1 MKPVYRLKKNGRSS
15 LYMTIDAEI
24 IYQTK
29 WNDQTLF
36 SQVFDPK
43 TKTVM
48 ITPLVCVDGKVRN
61 DESKPSVSKGKPLQN
76 GHKWTIIRGQK
87 LLPTWARIASG

>member
-1 MKPVYRLKKNGRSS
+1 MKPVYRLKKNGKSA
-15 LYMTIDAEI
+15 LYMTIDSEI

-43 TKTVM
+43 TKAV
-48 ITPLVCVDGKVRN
+48 IIQPLECVDGKVQREGGKSSPGLN
-61 DESKPSVSKGKPLQN
+61 KPL
-76 GHKWTIIRGQK
+76 
-87 LLPTWARIASG
+87 